1 MALNQGR
8 QRGDHST
15 QCKCSTPSYFR
26 SPDFKKLPGELGRA
40 YHNLV
45 GYQAQGTPYLKRR
58 VSRDIFFVQF
68 RHLGKR
74 CRDFRPERRNL
85 IDALWPLLISK
96 LDLATGLVTV
106 CLSALAKALSPVD
119 AHGNPIPEQAV
130 TPSRISRLVDTL
142 VKYGLLELQPLG
154 WDTKRKMFLPK
165 YVALTEQGWKLTRC
179 NIDKLYQEQQQRLQD
194 IAGQSP
200 PQTQFQARR
209 EWLAKKRVSVLIR
222 RNQAISASKRVA
234 RLIPLSLE
242 ERKHDI
248 ASWLSKKLPF
258 KQRISGNFISLIWQE
273 LRRMGLASSSPPD
286 TK

>member
-1 MALNQGR
+1 MAQHQGR

-45 GYQAQGTPYLKRR
+45 GYQPQGTPYLKRR
-58 VSRDIFFVQF
+58 VSRDVFFVQF

-142 VKYGLLELQPLG
+142 VKYGLLELQALG
-154 WDTKRKMFLPK
+154 WDSKRQMFLPK
-165 YVALTEQGWKLTRC
+165 YVSLTEQGWKLTRC
-179 NIDKLYQEQQQRLQD
+179 NIEKLYREQQQRLLD
-194 IAGQSP
+194 VAGQSP
-200 PQTQFQARR
+200 PKTQFQARK
-209 EWLAKKRVSVLIR
+209 EWLAKKRVSVLIQ
-222 RNQAISASKRVA
+222 RNLAISAGKHAA

-242 ERKHDI
+242 ERKH
-248 ASWLSKKLPF
+248 AVARWLSKKIAF
-258 KQRISGNFISLIWQE
+258 KQRISGNFLALIWQE
-273 LRRMGLASSSPPD
+273 LRRKGLASSSPPD
-286 TK
+286 KH